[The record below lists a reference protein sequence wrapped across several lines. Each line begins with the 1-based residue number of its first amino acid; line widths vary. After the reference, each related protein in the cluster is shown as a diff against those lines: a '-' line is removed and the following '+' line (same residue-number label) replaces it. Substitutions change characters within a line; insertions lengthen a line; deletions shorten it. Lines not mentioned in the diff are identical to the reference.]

1 MPLRPEQLK
10 RAAEQYIA
18 KAQAASAG
26 QVVVLW
32 QKSTEEDVAF
42 AKRALTARTRLH
54 HSQLLIV
61 VSGWDVMPSSKG
73 ICVIE
78 LPPIMLGLFDSP
90 ARYRICYGGR
100 GAGRSWSFARALIA
114 KSLQQR
120 IRILCAREFQNSIA
134 DSIHTLLGDQIET
147 LGLTNYFEV
156 QNAVIYAKNGS
167 EFIFSGIRSN
177 VTRIKSLEGAAI
189 CYVEEAE
196 SISDASWEVLIPTIR
211 AAGSEIFAAFNPDRP
226 DDPTYERFVTNPPD
240 NAIVIKTTW
249 RDNPWFPQALA
260 AEKDYLARVDRD
272 AYQHVWEGDCRQ
284 HSEAQIFK
292 GKFAVENFEPK
303 AGWDGPYHGLDL
315 GFSADPSV
323 LTKCWIADNRLYV
336 EREAWGLHVDIDKL
350 PDLLHQ
356 VITASG
362 VVIRVDSSRPET
374 VSYLKQHGFPN
385 TESVEKWP
393 DSVQDG
399 ISRMRAFEQIVIHP
413 CCTHTIEEFRI
424 YSYKVDRLTGDVLT
438 DIVDKA
444 NHCID
449 SIRYG
454 IAPLIRSGGA
464 GAFLSY
470 LQGELAKQNATAKSM
485 PVVAKQKRRHRDIA
499 FGRWVMIVSAC
510 CQRQP
515 RITTFECRDSQ
526 KHVAPVG
533 MNLPLHL
540 VVPRRAPCS

>member
-26 QVVVLW
+26 QVAVLW
-32 QKSTEEDVAF
+32 QKSSEEDAAF

-61 VSGWDVMPSSKG
+61 VCGWDAMPATKG
-73 ICVIE
+73 VCIIE
-78 LPPIMLGLFDSP
+78 LPPVMLSLFDRP

-114 KSLQQR
+114 RSLQSR

-134 DSIHTLLGDQIET
+134 DSIHTLLSDQIET
-147 LGLTNYFEV
+147 LGLGNYFEI
-156 QNAVIYAKNGS
+156 QNAAIYGRNGS

-189 CYVEEAE
+189 CFVEEAE
-196 SISDASWEVLIPTIR
+196 SITDTSWEILIPTIR
-211 AAGSEIFAAFNPDRP
+211 AAGSEILAAFNPDRP

-240 NAIVIKTTW
+240 NAVVIKTTW
-249 RDNPWFPQALA
+249 RDNPWFPAPLA
-260 AEKDYLARVDRD
+260 DEMQYLARVDDD
-272 AYQHVWEGDCRQ
+272 AYRHVWEGECRQ
-284 HSEAQIFK
+284 HSDAQIFK
-292 GKFAVENFEPK
+292 GKFVVQSFEPK
-303 AGWDGPYHGLDL
+303 PGWDGPYHGLDL

-336 EREAWGLHVDIDKL
+336 EREAWGLHIDIDKL
-350 PDLLHQ
+350 PRLLSEVLDSARH
-356 VITASG
+356 
-362 VVIRVDSSRPET
+362 VIRVDSSRPET
-374 VSYLKQHGFPN
+374 VSYLKQHGYPN

-393 DSVQDG
+393 DSVADG

-413 CCTHTIEEFRI
+413 SCTHTVEEFRL

-438 DIVDKA
+438 DIIDKN

-449 SIRYG
+449 SIRYA

-470 LQGELAKQNATAKSM
+470 MAGELAKQRVAVKRM
-485 PVVAKQKRRHRDIA
+485 PEVAKARGGI
-499 FGRWVMIVSAC
+499 
-510 CQRQP
+510 
-515 RITTFECRDSQ
+515 IT
-526 KHVAPVG
+526 
-533 MNLPLHL
+533 PLGGG
-540 VVPRRAPCS
+540 S

>member
-1 MPLRPEQLK
+1 MPLRPEALK

-18 KAQAASAG
+18 RAQAASAG
-26 QVVVLW
+26 QVAVIW
-32 QKSTEEDVAF
+32 QKADEDSDAF
-42 AKRALTARTRLH
+42 AKRAAAARTRLH

-61 VSGWDVMPSSKG
+61 MCAKDAVPRARGV
-73 ICVIE
+73 CVVE
-78 LPPIMLGLFDSP
+78 LPPIMLGLFDRP

-114 KSLQQR
+114 RSLQSR

-134 DSIHTLLGDQIET
+134 DSIHTLLSDQVET
-147 LGLTNYFEV
+147 LGLGNYFEV
-156 QNAVIYAKNGS
+156 QNAAIYGRNGS

-189 CYVEEAE
+189 CFVEEAE
-196 SISDASWEVLIPTIR
+196 SISDTSWEILIPTIR
-211 AAGSEIFAAFNPDRP
+211 TAGSEIWGAFNPDRP

-240 NAIVIKTTW
+240 NAVVIKTTW
-249 RDNPWFPQALA
+249 RDNPWFPAPLA
-260 AEKDYLARVDRD
+260 DEMQYLARVDDD
-272 AYQHVWEGDCRQ
+272 AYRHVWEGECRQ
-284 HSEAQIFK
+284 HSDAQIFK
-292 GKFAVENFEPK
+292 GKFVVQSFEPK

-323 LTKCWIADNRLYV
+323 LTKCWIADNRLYI

-350 PDLLHQ
+350 PKLLGQ
-356 VITASG
+356 VITGYGVAHG

-374 VSYLKQHGFPN
+374 VSYLKNHGFPN

-399 ISRMRAFEQIVIHP
+399 IARMRAFEQIVIHP
-413 CCTHTIEEFRI
+413 SCTHTAAEFRL
-424 YSYKVDRLTGDVLT
+424 YSYKTDRLTGDVLT

-449 SIRYG
+449 SIRYA

-464 GAFLSY
+464 SAFLSY
-470 LQGELAKQNATAKSM
+470 MTAELAKQKDTAKKM
-485 PVVAKQKRRHRDIA
+485 PEVAKQKGA
-499 FGRWVMIVSAC
+499 VMTSL
-510 CQRQP
+510 
-515 RITTFECRDSQ
+515 S
-526 KHVAPVG
+526 G
-533 MNLPLHL
+533 GG
-540 VVPRRAPCS
+540 S